1 MEFRMIGA
9 AAAVAALMTLS
20 PLVGHADDTLRLAWD
35 EDWGGAE
42 SLDPISPNRHYMIN
56 DIIYS
61 RLMREDD
68 HGEPIPELATAWSA
82 SDDAMEWTI
91 DLRDGVTFHGGTSF
105 DAADVVYTFDRIMD
119 PAIDSPVASVLQIID
134 HVEIIDDD
142 MVKIV
147 LSSPH
152 ADLPLLLLDYR
163 IRMIPEGSGDTIAET
178 GIGSGPFMLE
188 SFDPQGTSRLIA
200 FPDYWE
206 GAPKLAA
213 VEVYSIPDSDARI
226 QALLAGQIDMAGASF
241 QQARLFQGNDAF
253 VVQVYPAGSW
263 QAIVFR
269 TDTPPFD
276 DPRVRKAIRIA
287 ADRQAFIDLV
297 LGEGNGE
304 IACDNPVWKGDPY
317 RADIDCAQDIEGAK
331 ALLAEAGY
339 PDGIA
344 FDVYTSNLESEM
356 VPIAEVY
363 QQQVAPAGI
372 KVNVVMAP
380 ADGYWSDVW
389 MVESAS
395 ITSWSERPADQ
406 ILNEAYRSTSSWNE
420 TYYNNPDFDALLDR
434 ARSELD
440 PAKRA
445 ELYGDAQR
453 MLFEDGGSF
462 IPYNMNGLRVV
473 SSELTNIP
481 GDHNDN
487 WIRWELVTKDGA
499 TN

>member
-1 MEFRMIGA
+1 MKIRQVGA
-9 AAAVAALMTLS
+9 AAAVAVMTLL
-20 PLVGHADDTLRLAWD
+20 PLAAQADDTLRLAWD

-56 DIIYS
+56 DILYS
-61 RLMREDD
+61 RLMREDEN
-68 HGEPIPELATAWSA
+68 GEPTAELATAWSA
-82 SDDAMEWTI
+82 SPDALAWTI
-91 DLRDGVTFHGGTSF
+91 DLRDGVMFHDGSSF
-105 DAADVVYTFDRIMD
+105 DADDVVYTFDRIMD

-134 HVEIIDDD
+134 HVEKVDEDT
-142 MVKIV
+142 VRIV
-147 LSSPH
+147 LSAPH

-178 GIGSGPFMLE
+178 GIGTGAFKLE
-188 SFDPQGTSRLIA
+188 RFDPQGTSRLVA
-200 FPDYWE
+200 FDGYWE

-241 QQARLFQGNDAF
+241 QQARLFEGNDAF

-276 DPRVRKAIRIA
+276 DPRVRKAIRNA

-297 LGEGNGE
+297 LGESNGE

-317 RADIDCAQDIEGAK
+317 RADIDCAQDIEGAR

-339 PDGIA
+339 PDGID
-344 FDVYTSNLESEM
+344 FDVFTSNLENEM

-372 KVNVVMAP
+372 RVNVVMTP

-395 ITSWSERPADQ
+395 VTSWGERPADQ
-406 ILNEAYRSTSSWNE
+406 ILNEAYRSDSSWNE
-420 TYYNNPDFDALLDR
+420 TYYNNPEFDALLDR

-440 PAKRA
+440 PDLRA
-445 ELYGDAQR
+445 ELYVDAQR
-453 MLFEDGGSF
+453 LLFEDGGSF
-462 IPYNMNGLRVV
+462 IPYNMNGLRVK
-473 SSELTNIP
+473 SAALTGIP
-481 GDHNDN
+481 DDHNDN
-487 WIRWELVTKDGA
+487 WVRWELVTKDGPA
-499 TN
+499 N